1 MIARLLM
8 CLLALI
14 WVEVSHAADSIDVSV
29 IQLIATPERFDGKRV
44 RVIGFLNLEFEGNAL
59 YVHREDYDQ
68 AIAKNAL
75 WIDTTPQKTGSVSA
89 FASKNLSN
97 QYVIVE
103 GVFDAKNTGHK
114 GSFSGAIKEISR
126 ADRWQNRAEIEKIIQ
141 GHKP

>member
-1 MIARLLM
+1 
-8 CLLALI
+8 
-14 WVEVSHAADSIDVSV
+14 V

-44 RVIGFLNLEFEGNAL
+44 RVIGFLKLEFEGNAL

-75 WIDTTPQKTGSVSA
+75 WIDTTPQKTGSTPA
-89 FASKNLSN
+89 FASKDLSD

-103 GVFDAKNTGHK
+103 GVFDAKNTGHM
-114 GSFSGAIKEISR
+114 GSFSGAIKQISR